1 MLAFH
6 GTIVDP
12 GDEAG
17 QLTVCE
23 NAWLVID
30 SSTGIIVDFS
40 INEAPESASSTSTC
54 TIRHLHPH
62 EILCPGFIDT
72 HVHAAQIQYQGTGT
86 DLPLME
92 WLEKYAFPSEKRL
105 TNDLSLSRN
114 VYEKLGTN
122 SLSLFVCLM
131 THISCF
137 LFTDV

>member
-12 GDEAG
+12 GDESG

-40 INEAPESASSTSTC
+40 INEAPESADEAC
-54 TIRHLHPH
+54 TIRHLLQH

-105 TNDLSLSRN
+105 TNDLTLSRN
-114 VYEKLGTN
+114 VYEKLGTHSF
-122 SLSLFVCLM
+122 SLLCLILLF
-131 THISCF
+131 
-137 LFTDV
+137 